1 MDLPIRDVLRP
12 RTLEEALRWLDEV
25 PGSRAL
31 AGGTD
36 LLVQLRDGRRRADTV
51 VDLGPLGLVG
61 IDEAGGGVEIG
72 ALTPMDTLA
81 RDERIATDWPALA
94 QAAGL
99 VGAWPIQCRATLG
112 GNLANASPAADT
124 APPLLVADA
133 AVHLAARRGR
143 RIVPLRD
150 FFRGPG
156 QTVLEPGEVVLA
168 VRLPRRPVSEGARV
182 FERFVKVGPRREQI
196 ISVVSVA
203 IRLVVADGDIREAA
217 VALGAVAPTP
227 VRAARVEAYLA
238 GQRCSA
244 AVRQRAA
251 ALLQEDISPIDDVRA
266 PAAYR
271 RLAAAVVLDR
281 LLVEACRG

>member
-1 MDLPIRDVLRP
+1 MDLPIRRLLQP
-12 RTLEEALRWLDEV
+12 RSLEEALQWLEEIPDA
-25 PGSRAL
+25 RAV

-36 LLVQLRDGRRRADTV
+36 LVVQLRDGRRKAAAV
-51 VDLGPLGLVG
+51 VDLGRLDLAG
-61 IDEAGGGVEIG
+61 IREGDTGVEIG

-81 RDERIATDWPALA
+81 RDGRIADGWPALA
-94 QAAGL
+94 QAASL
-99 VGAWPIQCRATLG
+99 VGAWPIQCRATIG

-133 AVHLAARRGR
+133 ALRLVSRRGQR
-143 RIVPLRD
+143 TIPLRG

-156 QTVLEPGEVVLA
+156 QTLLEPGELIAA
-168 VRLPRRPVSEGARV
+168 VWLPRPPSEAGARA

-203 IRLVVADGDIREAA
+203 LRVVLVDGVIRRAA

-227 VRAARVEAYLA
+227 VRAGTVEAYLE
-238 GQRCSA
+238 GQRSSA

-251 ALLQEDISPIDDVRA
+251 ALLQQDIAPIDDVRA

-271 RLAAAVVLDR
+271 RVAAAVVLDR
-281 LLVEACRG
+281 LLEEAGDA